1 MVDKQW
7 ILREVDLQQRAALV
21 QALSISSITATILV
35 ARGITTLHQAQRWL
49 SPQGALPY
57 DPYLIPDMEAAVDR
71 LHQAVTGG
79 ERICFYGDYDVDGIA
94 ATSLYLTYFRSLGAQ
109 VSAYIPDRLNEGYGL
124 NEAALRWLQ
133 QEGVTLVVTSDCGT
147 TAHREIEAARQA
159 GLDVIITDHHQPDVR
174 LPPALA
180 ILNPH
185 RADSRYPFTGLC
197 SGGLAYKVVQ
207 AYDTRYGGAGIDP
220 ESLLDLAALATIADV
235 VPLQDENR
243 LLVREGLS
251 LLSRATRCG
260 IRALKQVAGVTGDC
274 TAEAVAFRLA
284 PRINAAGRLAHA
296 RIGVQLLTTTSEAE
310 ARAGAEELERLN
322 RIRQNIEQETTAEA
336 LALVKDDPAQ
346 PALVAWG
353 STWHL
358 GVVGIV
364 AARLVDRFH
373 RPAVVL
379 AVNGKGIAKG
389 SARSVPGFDLY
400 QALGECRDLLEAY
413 GGHPSAAGLT
423 IKATRLEDFRRRFAE
438 VASRWSG
445 GSPPPPQLHVDAEV
459 NLSDVDHKLVREFS
473 LLHPFGAGNP
483 EPTLAVRN
491 LMVLQSRV
499 VGDRHLK
506 LTVRHGNS
514 LPFDSIGFRMGA
526 AAGPGLSPGRT
537 VDLAFVPERNSWNG
551 LERIQLRIRDLK
563 LPRTS

>member
-49 SPQGALPY
+49 SPQGAVPY
-57 DPYLIPDMEAAVDR
+57 DPYLIPDMETAVER

-109 VSAYIPDRLNEGYGL
+109 VSAYIPDRLNEGYGV

-147 TAHREIEAARQA
+147 TAHREVEAARRS
-159 GLDVIITDHHQPDVR
+159 GLDVIITDHHQPDAG

-197 SGGLAYKVVQ
+197 SGGLAYKVVR

-251 LLSRATRCG
+251 LLGRGTRE
-260 IRALKQVAGVTGDC
+260 AGG
-274 TAEAVAFRLA
+274 R
-284 PRINAAGRLAHA
+284 NHGRLHGGG
-296 RIGVQLLTTTSEAE
+296 RGLP
-310 ARAGAEELERLN
+310 AGAAHQCGR
-322 RIRQNIEQETTAEA
+322 
-336 LALVKDDPAQ
+336 
-346 PALVAWG
+346 
-353 STWHL
+353 
-358 GVVGIV
+358 
-364 AARLVDRFH
+364 
-373 RPAVVL
+373 
-379 AVNGKGIAKG
+379 
-389 SARSVPGFDLY
+389 
-400 QALGECRDLLEAY
+400 
-413 GGHPSAAGLT
+413 
-423 IKATRLEDFRRRFAE
+423 
-438 VASRWSG
+438 
-445 GSPPPPQLHVDAEV
+445 
-459 NLSDVDHKLVREFS
+459 
-473 LLHPFGAGNP
+473 
-483 EPTLAVRN
+483 
-491 LMVLQSRV
+491 
-499 VGDRHLK
+499 
-506 LTVRHGNS
+506 
-514 LPFDSIGFRMGA
+514 
-526 AAGPGLSPGRT
+526 AAGPCPGRRPIADDHVRGGGQGRRRGART
-537 VDLAFVPERNSWNG
+537 PEPG
-551 LERIQLRIRDLK
+551 PTEH
-563 LPRTS
+563 RTGHHR

>member
-7 ILREVDLQQRAALV
+7 ILREVDLQQRTALV

-49 SPQGALPY
+49 SPQGAVPY
-57 DPYLIPDMEAAVDR
+57 DPYLIPDMETAVER
-71 LHQAVTGG
+71 LHRAVTGG

-147 TAHREIEAARQA
+147 TAHREVEAARRS
-159 GLDVIITDHHQPDVR
+159 GLEVIITDHHQPDAG

-251 LLSRATRCG
+251 LLGRGTRCG
-260 IRALKQVAGVTGDC
+260 IRALKQVAGITGDC

-284 PRINAAGRLAHA
+284 PRLNAAGRLAHA
-296 RIGVQLLTTTSEAE
+296 QIGVQLLTTTSEAE

-322 RIRQNIEQETTAEA
+322 RVRQSIEQDTTAEA
-336 LALVKDDPAQ
+336 LALVKDDTGQ
-346 PALVAWG
+346 PALVVWG
-353 STWHL
+353 NSWHL

-379 AVNGKGIAKG
+379 AVNEKGVAKG

-400 QALGECRDLLEAY
+400 RALGECRDLLEAY

-423 IKATRLEDFRRRFAE
+423 IKAARLEEFRRRFAE

-445 GSPPPPQLHVDAEV
+445 GNPPPPQLHVDAEV
-459 NLSDVDHKLVREFS
+459 NLSDVNHKLVREFA

-526 AAGPGLSPGRT
+526 AAGPALSPGRT

-563 LPRTS
+563 LNRTS